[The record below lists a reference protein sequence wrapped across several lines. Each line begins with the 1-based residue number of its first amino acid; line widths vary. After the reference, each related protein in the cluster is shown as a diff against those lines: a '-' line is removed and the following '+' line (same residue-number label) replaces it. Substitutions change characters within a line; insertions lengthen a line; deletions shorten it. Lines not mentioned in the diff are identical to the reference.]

1 MPHSP
6 FKPSS
11 GYGDRKIQSASSK
24 DLTRKAGRCQ
34 REQVLELFGPATKE
48 RFSPMRDG
56 KCSSGSSSTSSSS
69 SKTSK
74 SDQTTAAS
82 EYESQNIKRHKK
94 GYPYHGSFVVDME
107 NEPDYYG
114 IHSKRAHKVDK
125 KDADI
130 SHSKSQEVQK
140 HDSTKESPYLQ
151 DNSSKIDKSQ
161 TQTEVHNI
169 PDTKPTYPWI
179 SPNISST
186 IRDKGSSFKR
196 KGISLN
202 ETRWR
207 RWIFAAVLILIFF
220 TMVCIILAYVL
231 QQTKI
236 YEETIDLLN
245 ELKIKLDKSCFESNK
260 VNISNMAIGA
270 EKNEARLNIKN

>member
-1 MPHSP
+1 M
-6 FKPSS
+6 
-11 GYGDRKIQSASSK
+11 GLQSTSSK
-24 DLTRKAGRCQ
+24 DVTRKAGRCR

-82 EYESQNIKRHKK
+82 EYESHNTKRNKK

-114 IHSKRAHKVDK
+114 VYAKRAHKVDK
-125 KDADI
+125 RNADI
-130 SHSKSQEVQK
+130 SNSKSPEVQK
-140 HDSTKESPYLQ
+140 LDDIKGSPYKQ
-151 DNSSKIDKSQ
+151 DYNSKIEKNL
-161 TQTEVHNI
+161 TQTDALNA

-186 IRDKGSSFKR
+186 IRNKGSSFKR
-196 KGISLN
+196 KGMSLH

-207 RWIFAAVLILIFF
+207 RWIFAAVMILIFF

-236 YEETIDLLN
+236 YEETIVLLN
-245 ELKIKLDKSCFESNK
+245 ELKMKLDKCCFESNK
-260 VNISNMAIGA
+260 VNRSDTAVGT
-270 EKNEARLNIKN
+270 EK

>member
-6 FKPSS
+6 FKPSH
-11 GYGDRKIQSASSK
+11 GYGDRKIHSASSK
-24 DLTRKAGRCQ
+24 NVTQKAGRCH

-82 EYESQNIKRHKK
+82 EYESHNTKRNKK

-114 IHSKRAHKVDK
+114 THSKRAHKADK
-125 KDADI
+125 KNADI
-130 SHSKSQEVQK
+130 SNSKSHEVQK
-140 HDSTKESPYLQ
+140 HDSVKELPYLQ
-151 DNSSKIDKSQ
+151 DNNSKTDKNRIQ
-161 TQTEVHNI
+161 TDVHNI
-169 PDTKPTYPWI
+169 PDSKPNYPWI

-186 IRDKGSSFKR
+186 IRDKRSSFKR
-196 KGISLN
+196 KGMSFN

-245 ELKIKLDKSCFESNK
+245 ELKTKLDKCCFERNK
-260 VNISNMAIGA
+260 VNRSDTVIGT
-270 EKNEARLNIKN
+270 EKIKRN